1 MKNSSLRP
9 SPPTHPSSQQSPHSQ
24 PGGPGH
30 NQMMPNQ
37 PFMGPR
43 GYPGPGPGPRGPGVR
58 MPQGMGNDFN
68 GPPQPLMPNNMDPS
82 RQGES
87 TGADR
92 AQKVAFHH

>member
-1 MKNSSLRP
+1 
-9 SPPTHPSSQQSPHSQ
+9 
-24 PGGPGH
+24 
-30 NQMMPNQ
+30 MMPNQ

-87 TGADR
+87 MKADFFLLR
-92 AQKVAFHH
+92 DDYHASRLDHYRLIDIWSNKDYF